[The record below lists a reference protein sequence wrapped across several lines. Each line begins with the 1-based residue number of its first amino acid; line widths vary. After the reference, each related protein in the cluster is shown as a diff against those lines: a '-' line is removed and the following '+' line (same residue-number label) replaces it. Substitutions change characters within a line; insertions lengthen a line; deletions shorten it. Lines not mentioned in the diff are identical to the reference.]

1 MDSQMNVKFLAG
13 LQKLREKGFQ
23 IRLNGEECPI
33 ERWDQVLQRK
43 EGGFFKRECIDE
55 HSASINFQWISMA

>member
-13 LQKLREKGFQ
+13 LQKLREKGF
-23 IRLNGEECPI
+23 

-43 EGGFFKRECIDE
+43 EGGFFKRECLDE